1 MGNIFKIEIKCYIY
15 HHKLI
20 TPNSFNMKYLLLI
33 FAGMLSCK
41 STDARAPISKTEL
54 TKVNPED
61 GFRQLASKEGSY
73 ILYYKVDAPENN
85 PVRQYTYYIISTE
98 TKKIVR
104 SSQSV
109 TAEKIYWKTD
119 QILAIIPYTE
129 VMKHSDNVNVNHN
142 PKEILINLNK

>member
-1 MGNIFKIEIKCYIY
+1 MENILKIEIKSYIY

-20 TPNSFNMKYLLLI
+20 MPNSFHMKYLLLI

-41 STDARAPISKTEL
+41 STGARAPVSKTAQA
-54 TKVNPED
+54 KVNPQD
-61 GFRQLASKEGSY
+61 AFRQLASKEGSY
-73 ILYYKVDAPENN
+73 ILYYKVDAPENS
-85 PVRQYTYYIISTE
+85 PVRQYTYYITSTE
-98 TKKIVR
+98 TNKIVR
-104 SSQSV
+104 STQSV